1 MNLSIDAL
9 PSACDAL
16 VVGAGPAGSAAAT
29 LLARAGRRVVLI
41 DQHAF
46 PRDKVCGDG
55 LIPDA
60 HQALQRLGV
69 LGEVMAVA
77 RPASHVGCV
86 GPRGG
91 RIEVPGALAVLP
103 RRQLDAIVCSA
114 AVAAGARMFAP
125 LRFQAPIEEHGRV
138 VGARL
143 ESRGA
148 VREIRAGWTVLAT
161 GAVPAALIAARMALR
176 QTPSCV
182 ALRGYVAHEAMEP
195 RLRMLEVVWHPR
207 MKGGYGWIFPAP
219 GGVFNVGVGLV
230 DSHAGGRRSANLRE
244 LFDAFAEVH
253 APLSELIRGGRWL
266 APLKGAPLRC
276 TLEGAR
282 FARPGLLV
290 TGEAAGST
298 YSFTGE
304 GIGKALET
312 GMLAAEA
319 IAGTADEALARS
331 RYEASLGA
339 LKPRFE
345 LYERANRVS
354 RHPWMA
360 DFLIWRAQRS
370 PRLLQRMAGVLNETS
385 NPGHL
390 VTARGVMRLLFE

>member
-1 MNLSIDAL
+1 
-9 PSACDAL
+9 
-16 VVGAGPAGSAAAT
+16 
-29 LLARAGRRVVLI
+29 
-41 DQHAF
+41 
-46 PRDKVCGDG
+46 
-55 LIPDA
+55 
-60 HQALQRLGV
+60 
-69 LGEVMAVA
+69 
-77 RPASHVGCV
+77 
-86 GPRGG
+86 
-91 RIEVPGALAVLP
+91 VPGALAVLP
-103 RRQLDAIVCSA
+103 RRQLDAIVCAA

-125 LRFQAPIEEHGRV
+125 LRFQAPIEEAGRV

-143 ESRGA
+143 ENRGT

-161 GAVPAALIAARMALR
+161 GAVPAALIAAQMALR

-182 ALRGYVAHEAMEP
+182 ALRGYVEHEAMES
-195 RLRMLEVVWHPR
+195 RLRMLEVIWHPR
-207 MKGGYGWIFPAP
+207 MKGGYGWVFPAP

-230 DSHAGGRRSANLRE
+230 DSHPTRGGAASGRRAANLRE

-319 IAGTADEALARS
+319 IAGAGDEALARS
-331 RYEASLGA
+331 RYEASLAA

-370 PRLLQRMAGVLNETS
+370 PRLLQRMAGVLNENS
-385 NPGHL
+385 NPGNL
-390 VTARGVMRLLFE
+390 VTARGLMRLIFE